1 MRNIFLIV
9 GGLVGAA
16 SPLAVATPITLQI
29 DINALSAQASG
40 PLSEDFSGTIQLF
53 NTPQQ
58 PDPNARILDLLV
70 DGVRQNTP
78 GADSDQFSFILD
90 LEFDAGSIT
99 GGRLLLQVDPNGS
112 ENSYIASA
120 VAVQGGS
127 IIDAG
132 GNFSIGG
139 TTVGG
144 AFDDALG
151 TLLGVDISPWGLAA
165 PADGH
170 FTVIGL
176 NPDGQGFDPDA
187 DVDVFVLTPAPAGL
201 SALAMGL
208 LLASRRRR

>member
-1 MRNIFLIV
+1 MRNIILIV
-9 GGLVGAA
+9 GGLVGAV
-16 SPLAVATPITLQI
+16 SPLALATPITLQI

-58 PDPNARILDLLV
+58 PDPNALIVDLLV

-90 LEFDAGSIT
+90 LEFDTGSIIS
-99 GGRLLLQVDPNGS
+99 GRLLLLVDSNGS

-120 VAVQGGS
+120 VVMQGGS

-144 AFDDALG
+144 VFDDALG
-151 TLLGVDISPWGLAA
+151 TVLGVDISPWGLAA
-165 PADGH
+165 PAVGQ

-176 NPDGQGFDPDA
+176 DPDGQGFDPNA

-201 SALAMGL
+201 STLAIGL